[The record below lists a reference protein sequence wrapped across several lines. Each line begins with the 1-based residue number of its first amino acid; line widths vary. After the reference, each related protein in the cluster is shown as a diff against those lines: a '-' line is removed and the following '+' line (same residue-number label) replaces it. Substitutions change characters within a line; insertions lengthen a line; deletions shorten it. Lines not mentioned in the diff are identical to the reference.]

1 MTGDTW
7 DDMRTADTIDTR
19 DIIDRIAEI
28 ESTLEG
34 ADETAVD
41 AAAEAAELREE
52 LDALTT
58 FVSEYDGSF
67 GDSFRDGVTLI
78 ADSYFEDYARDLA
91 EDIGALDRK
100 AGWPMDYIDWERA
113 AAALQSDY
121 TSIEIDGT
129 TYWGQ

>member
-19 DIIDRIAEI
+19 DIIDRIAE
-28 ESTLEG
+28 LEG
-34 ADETAVD
+34 QDSEDDGSGLDTDE
-41 AAAEAAELREE
+41 REE
-52 LDALTT
+52 LGALTA
-58 FVSEYDGSF
+58 FVAEYDGCF

-113 AAALQSDY
+113 AAALQQDY